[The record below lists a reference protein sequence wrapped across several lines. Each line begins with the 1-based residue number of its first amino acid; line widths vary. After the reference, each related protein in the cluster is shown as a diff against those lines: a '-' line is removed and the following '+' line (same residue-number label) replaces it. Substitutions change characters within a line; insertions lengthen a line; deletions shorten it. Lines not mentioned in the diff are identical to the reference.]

1 LLAAKYTI
9 MQEEKISEFNGM
21 LKGATAEEVLD
32 FFLKKYKGKIA
43 FATSLGAEDQV
54 ITHMIANIDP
64 ETKIF
69 TLDTGRLFQE
79 TYNAIERI
87 TDRYGLKIEVYFPDQ
102 SEVEKMVNDKGI
114 NLFYASVDN
123 RKLCCNIR
131 KTRPLN
137 RALNGME
144 AWVGGLR
151 RQQSI
156 TRKNLETVTWDPNF
170 QLIKI
175 SPLINW
181 SEQDVWN
188 YIDEHDIPYN
198 KLHQKGYPSIGC
210 MPCTRS
216 IKEGEDV
223 RAGRWWWENPE
234 NKECGIHNRS

>member
-1 LLAAKYTI
+1 
-9 MQEEKISEFNGM
+9 MQEEKILGLNKSF
-21 LKGATAEEVLD
+21 KDASAEEILGY
-32 FFLKKYKGKIA
+32 FLKEYKGKIA

-54 ITHMIANIDP
+54 ITHMIADIDP

-79 TYNAIERI
+79 TYNAIER
-87 TDRYGLKIEVYFPDQ
+87 TNDRYGINIEVYFPDQ
-102 SEVEKMVNDKGI
+102 SAVEKMVNEKGI

-131 KTRPLN
+131 KTQPLK
-137 RALNGME
+137 RALDGMD

-151 RQQSI
+151 RQQSV
-156 TRKNLETVTWDPNF
+156 TREDLETIIWDPNF

-181 SEQDVWN
+181 SEEDVWKFIKKHN
-188 YIDEHDIPYN
+188 IPYN
-198 KLHQKGYPSIGC
+198 KLHDKGYPSIGC
-210 MPCTRS
+210 MPCTRPV
-216 IKEGEDV
+216 KEGEDV

-234 NKECGIHNRS
+234 NKECGIHDRS